1 MCGNEN
7 RKTINVLRVETLHFV
22 KLQDETGY
30 FD

>member
-1 MCGNEN
+1 MCGDKN

-22 KLQDETGY
+22 RLQDETGY

>member
-7 RKTINVLRVETLHFV
+7 RKTINVLHMETLHFV
-22 KLQDETGY
+22 RLQNETGY

>member
-7 RKTINVLRVETLHFV
+7 RKTINVLRVETLHIV
-22 KLQDETGY
+22 NLQDKTGY